1 MTVLHFIKRKQPLK
15 LFKVSESLN
24 SKHCIKYPG
33 FELTSSTEKEPPS
46 CFTPVKYVLEKAST
60 TCFKVWCR
68 LKMISEAV
76 MSSASLVPHHKTQ
89 TFLFPS
95 VTQWEVVED
104 MLTQTHLKTLHSSSR
119 AFSPSGRR
127 CWWQMSPA
135 LTYLSHLYFT
145 SKAVSV
151 HSHTNRADIPQT
163 NKRTRKSI

>member
-33 FELTSSTEKEPPS
+33 FEPTSSTEKEPPS

-76 MSSASLVPHHKTQ
+76 MSSASLVPHRREWQDTDISFSQCHPVRGGGGHAYTNTSQDITQ
-89 TFLFPS
+89 QLKSIFTFREEML
-95 VTQWEVVED
+95 VTNVI
-104 MLTQTHLKTLHSSSR
+104 S
-119 AFSPSGRR
+119 
-127 CWWQMSPA
+127 
-135 LTYLSHLYFT
+135 SHLFIT
-145 SKAVSV
+145 PLF
-151 HSHTNRADIPQT
+151 H
-163 NKRTRKSI
+163 